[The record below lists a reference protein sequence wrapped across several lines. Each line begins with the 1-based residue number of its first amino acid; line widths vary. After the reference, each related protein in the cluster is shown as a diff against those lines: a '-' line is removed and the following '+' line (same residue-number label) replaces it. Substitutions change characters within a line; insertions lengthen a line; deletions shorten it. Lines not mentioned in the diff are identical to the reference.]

1 MAATAGGGG
10 GPCFSIRG
18 YAARARAGAADEG
31 GRCWPL
37 GGPPEPLPPMEVRRF
52 RWWADEAALADDMDD
67 GEEERRNAAMRR
79 KRSVVELFAAVPRVA
94 GDDGRKVK
102 RKLDKGKQPAGAQAK
117 KGPKKDKAP
126 AEIAASARKKD
137 GWFAFVMQTMRKWWH
152 RVGVPTSLGRGP
164 ADVPSTLS

>member
-1 MAATAGGGG
+1 
-10 GPCFSIRG
+10 
-18 YAARARAGAADEG
+18 
-31 GRCWPL
+31 
-37 GGPPEPLPPMEVRRF
+37 
-52 RWWADEAALADDMDD
+52 
-67 GEEERRNAAMRR
+67 MRR

-126 AEIAASARKKD
+126 AEIAARKKVRFFFYFYQARICITWVWIGMRLLGIFILLVSGGVLEVLAALVAMPDLVEDDDGPSFCLVQD

-152 RVGVPTSLGRGP
+152 RVGAPTSLGRGP

>member
-1 MAATAGGGG
+1 MAATAGGGRA

-37 GGPPEPLPPMEVRRF
+37 GGPPETLPPMEVRRF

-126 AEIAASARKKD
+126 AEIAARKKD